1 MNQADGLQDIG
12 EEAEEENADNNP
24 QEDSRPQEEETQIHY
39 TGLAFLRS
47 PRRPL
52 RCLIHHLHFRIL
64 RVLMFIRPWE
74 MGVVWRL
81 TKDLPPSLN
90 HHRSRESSRSSVST
104 YMRSILGPLTYRDGE
119 HPSSISD
126 FGDSE
131 RAGIRSCPTL
141 CANPCSNPSLR
152 SSRVA
157 TCARFA
163 RWKPGGRPPSLIEGW
178 DPVKHEY
185 AATVAGGCWCWWGR
199 MRLSPD

>member
-24 QEDSRPQEEETQIHY
+24 QEDSRLQEEETQILY

-104 YMRSILGPLTYRDGE
+104 YMRSILGQVLGLHLYDVVILTTRSTQSIDLSRRGISLE
-119 HPSSISD
+119 H
-126 FGDSE
+126 
-131 RAGIRSCPTL
+131 L
-141 CANPCSNPSLR
+141 
-152 SSRVA
+152 
-157 TCARFA
+157 
-163 RWKPGGRPPSLIEGW
+163 
-178 DPVKHEY
+178 
-185 AATVAGGCWCWWGR
+185 
-199 MRLSPD
+199 